1 MDESNKKMSD
11 KKLVNFDDDIK
22 EICLDNQQQ
31 AKGPDSNNKA
41 KKTLQSMGSFKL
53 QNFVI
58 GSK

>member
-31 AKGPDSNNKA
+31 ANGPDSNNKS

-53 QNFVI
+53 QNFVL